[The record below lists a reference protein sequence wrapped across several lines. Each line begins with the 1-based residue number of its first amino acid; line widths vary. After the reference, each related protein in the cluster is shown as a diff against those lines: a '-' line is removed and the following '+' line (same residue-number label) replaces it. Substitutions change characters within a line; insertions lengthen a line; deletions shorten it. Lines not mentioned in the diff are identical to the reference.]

1 MTAQLFAREPL
12 RTMPE
17 SSNHC
22 GAADWLDIMQKV
34 LHNIFADEPSVQAVY
49 LFGSHASG
57 HARPESDVDLGVVV
71 QDGAS
76 MPDKL
81 DLLATLAAHGIDNV
95 DLVFLHRVD
104 PVVRYEAVR
113 PNVLVY
119 RGAAFDHG
127 TYYSRVVRQYFDVQP
142 LLQLQRRAYKQHLL
156 QEA

>member
-1 MTAQLFAREPL
+1 
-12 RTMPE
+12 MPE

-22 GAADWLDIMQKV
+22 GAVDSPDMMRKT
-34 LHNIFADEPSVQAVY
+34 LHTIFADEPSVQAVY

-57 HARPESDVDLGVVV
+57 RARSGSDVDLGVVM
-71 QDGAS
+71 QNDAS

-81 DLLATLAAHGIDNV
+81 DLLAALAARGMDHV
-95 DLVFLHRVD
+95 DLIFLHRVD

-119 RGAAFDHG
+119 RAKTFDRG
-127 TYYSRVVRQYFDVQP
+127 SYYSRVVRQYLDVQP
-142 LLQLQRRAYKQHLL
+142 LLHRQRRAYKQHLL